1 MARWYLLQHQL
12 FPIPC
17 FPSLQFKAKQPFCL
31 GMYEWILDI
40 IKTEMYFSRDIL
52 IVTRLKPSN
61 CWGKSWIG
69 SNRFPDNQALEK
81 WAQGLEMYKS
91 NWLLISN
98 YDSCCS
104 EMAKCSS
111 VTESINWSQRQS
123 ACCQTVKAKQGCC
136 LGICGSDRPA
146 ATQLFLVAAASFP
159 KKKSQTS
166 VTL

>member
-1 MARWYLLQHQL
+1 M
-12 FPIPC
+12 
-17 FPSLQFKAKQPFCL
+17 
-31 GMYEWILDI
+31 DI
-40 IKTEMYFSRDIL
+40 IKTEIYFSRDNL
-52 IVTRLKPSN
+52 MATRLKPSK
-61 CWGKSWIG
+61 CWGKSWTG
-69 SNRFPDNQALEK
+69 PNRFPDNQALEK
-81 WAQGLEMYKS
+81 WSRGLEMYKL
-91 NWLLISN
+91 NWLISN
-98 YDSCCS
+98 YDSYCS

-166 VTL
+166 VTLWTHISTLFEETWQNTFKET

>member
-1 MARWYLLQHQL
+1 MVFTAAPTVPHSML
-12 FPIPC
+12 
-17 FPSLQFKAKQPFCL
+17 SLPPVQGQTT
-31 GMYEWILDI
+31 ILSGDVWMDI

-52 IVTRLKPSN
+52 IDTRLKPSN

-91 NWLLISN
+91 KWLISN
-98 YDSCCS
+98 YGSCCS

-111 VTESINWSQRQS
+111 LAESINWSQRQS

-146 ATQLFLVAAASFP
+146 ATQLFFLVAAASFP